1 MVHNIISYWPLWL
14 FCILPSVYGFLH
26 RVLLHIRSLYLVF
39 IIVSSFVV
47 ELPLL
52 TKRNELSQCQSS
64 AAQPAGITPQSRHL
78 CWLPSSL
85 EDGPGFCSFGCSCV
99 APTPTL
105 VKLFENSGTGCT
117 RSAAGSR
124 LGVPEL
130 PKCVC
135 LPGAADLYQWTVRGF
150 LFYWNL
156 ELFIRRQRCTLLYNL
171 LVLPSVNFF

>member
-1 MVHNIISYWPLWL
+1 MTVMAHNIISYWPLWL

-52 TKRNELSQCQSS
+52 TKRNELSQCKSS

-99 APTPTL
+99 APTPTYCRTFR
-105 VKLFENSGTGCT
+105 KLWNRLYKISSWFSFGSSGASEMCVLTW
-117 RSAAGSR
+117 GSWS
-124 LGVPEL
+124 L
-130 PKCVC
+130 
-135 LPGAADLYQWTVRGF
+135 
-150 LFYWNL
+150 
-156 ELFIRRQRCTLLYNL
+156 
-171 LVLPSVNFF
+171 SVDS